1 MYWQMATCPVQRPNS
16 HQLQKAQTWI
26 QLEEEH
32 IGHLVLRV
40 FQGVY
45 DSSYMFTFP
54 ERTTSG
60 NMDTPQTSSGV
71 PQGVLCRSQ

>member
-1 MYWQMATCPVQRPNS
+1 MVTCPMQKPNS
-16 HQLQKAQTWI
+16 HQLQKAQTWV
-26 QLEEEH
+26 QLEDEH
-32 IGHLVLRV
+32 IGHLVLRA

-45 DSSYMFTFP
+45 DNSKFTFP

-60 NMDTPQTSSGV
+60 NMDTPQTSYGV